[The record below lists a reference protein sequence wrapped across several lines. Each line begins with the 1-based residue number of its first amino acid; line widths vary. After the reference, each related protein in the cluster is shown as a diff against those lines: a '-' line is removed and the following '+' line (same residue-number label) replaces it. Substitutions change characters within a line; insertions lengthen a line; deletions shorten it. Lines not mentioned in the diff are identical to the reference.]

1 VLRKNLVLGTALLAI
16 AVAVAL
22 LFGTCGRKAVSPRNN
37 YELTSAESWGKQ
49 CIDSFATISVE
60 LEAALKVRDPTEM
73 RRQVEAIVALREQL
87 CNQAS
92 EAMKTA
98 IDDHVYNE
106 GELVAASKRIDDYRT
121 WISTIRHAASQYE
134 EGPSEAT
141 LAYLRSLMH

>member
-1 VLRKNLVLGTALLAI
+1 MRKNILLVLALLAI
-16 AVAVAL
+16 ALVVAL
-22 LFGTCGRKAVSPRNN
+22 VFGTCGTKAVSQRNN

-49 CIDSFATISVE
+49 CMDSFATISVE
-60 LEAALKVRDPTEM
+60 LEAALKVRDPSEM
-73 RRQVEAIVALREQL
+73 RRQVEAIVSAREQL

-134 EGPSEAT
+134 ENPSEAT